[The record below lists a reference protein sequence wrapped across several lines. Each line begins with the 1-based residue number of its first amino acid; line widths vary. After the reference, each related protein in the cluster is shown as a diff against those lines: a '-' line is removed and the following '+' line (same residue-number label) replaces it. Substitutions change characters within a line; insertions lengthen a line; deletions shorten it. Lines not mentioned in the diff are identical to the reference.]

1 MKNRVNKI
9 EILNERDF
17 DRLIEEHDVER
28 FSCSGDRCN
37 ETGNILRIAIYA
49 NYNIFDE
56 LEKQLNDS
64 EYGFRL
70 YGGVKSKKTKFVLF
84 EIFKKKGFML

>member
-17 DRLIEEHDVER
+17 DRLVEEYDIER
-28 FSCSGDRCN
+28 FSCSGDRYN
-37 ETGNILRIAIYA
+37 GTGNILRMAIYA
-49 NYNIFDE
+49 NYDIFDE
-56 LEKQLNDS
+56 LEKQLSDS

-70 YGGVKSKKTKFVLF
+70 YGGAKDKHHKYVLF
-84 EIFKKKGFML
+84 EIF